1 MTEVSRKETQFKFK
15 KGIHDLLDYSPI
27 RFKENAVI
35 SKELKRLVQ
44 SDPSNVCDIPEALAL
59 FTSDISADSE
69 TAGMVNVLVWKTVPP
84 VSALAFFSQQ
94 FHQNPYTAQ
103 YAVDVLRSYPPVRYF
118 FSLNI
123 AVSL

>member
-1 MTEVSRKETQFKFK
+1 MLALASIIEVGKSQTKFQ
-15 KGIHDLLDYSPI
+15 KGILDLPDYSLA

-44 SDPSNVCDIPEALAL
+44 SDPSNVCDIPEALAF

-69 TAGMVNVLVWKTVPP
+69 TAGIVNVLVWKTVPP

-103 YAVDVLRSYPPVRYF
+103 YAVEVLRSYPPVC
-118 FSLNI
+118 
-123 AVSL
+123 